1 MTKSQI
7 YGRVSRVLAATPL
20 AYCRVRVRAGFAKGA
35 QWTLLP
41 FSSYWRLGGA
51 EQDVL
56 AATSY
61 LPTLNG
67 IVFWD
72 FGAHFGIHT
81 VGMGM
86 QVGPT
91 GQVAAFEPDPG
102 AFRRLQY
109 HVEINH
115 LSNVRLFEAAASR
128 TSGRGNLY
136 LPGGKGSAVSHLRY
150 YASDD
155 MTGVDSISVPT
166 IAPDDLVA
174 EGKIRAP
181 HIIKID
187 VQGHGAEAGAGAINT
202 IRTTL
207 PIIAF
212 SNHSEAER
220 SGIQRLLEPLS
231 YAPVHFDGSSC
242 AWLDITEALLIP
254 DQLFR
259 SEQTT

>member
-1 MTKSQI
+1 MRALSTGMKKRLEV
-7 YGRVSRVLAATPL
+7 YGKISRVLAATPL
-20 AYCRVRVRAGFAKGA
+20 GYCRVRVRAGLAKGA

-67 IVFWD
+67 TVFWD

-81 VGMGM
+81 VGMAM

-109 HVEINH
+109 HVEINR

-128 TSGRGNLY
+128 TSGRGSLY
-136 LPGGKGSAVSHLRY
+136 LPGGKG
-150 YASDD
+150 
-155 MTGVDSISVPT
+155 VDSISVRT

-187 VQGHGAEAGAGAINT
+187 VQGHGAEAVAGAINT

-231 YAPVHFDGSSC
+231 YTPVHFDGSSC

-254 DQLFR
+254 DQLFK
-259 SEQTT
+259 SGQAT